1 MRVGYQ
7 GAVAVSDH
15 TLRISSHGAA
25 PAEVPYSVFGNLSF
39 SAAYIEQGGVVR
51 APLGKIVLGDDL
63 QTTSHEV
70 RLLSGSTTSVSGAG
84 LVMPY
89 GGTTDGIDY
98 LYNGKSVVLNGIT
111 GDKNGVAIGG
121 QYIEVQNGALIDLS
135 GGGDLRGAGFI
146 SGRGGSTDARFNP
159 LVRNATDGTFS
170 LPGLA
175 SNPVYAIVPGKQ
187 SRYAPILAEAG
198 AVDPRIGQQ
207 VTIGA
212 GVPGWR
218 RGLTRCCHPPL
229 PCCRAHSGS
238 RSTVRRRRLRRRQR
252 CNCAT
257 VRGPA
262 AGRCRLPTPDCATVW
277 PVR

>member
-1 MRVGYQ
+1 M
-7 GAVAVSDH
+7 
-15 TLRISSHGAA
+15 
-25 PAEVPYSVFGNLSF
+25 
-39 SAAYIEQGGVVR
+39 
-51 APLGKIVLGDDL
+51 

-121 QYIEVQNGALIDLS
+121 QYIEVQNGALIDMS

-175 SNPVYAIVPGKQ
+175 SNPVYAIVPGNQ

-212 GVPGWR
+212 GVPG
-218 RGLTRCCHPPL
+218 L
-229 PCCRAHSGS
+229 
-238 RSTVRRRRLRRRQR
+238 
-252 CNCAT
+252 
-257 VRGPA
+257 A
-262 AGRCRLPTPDCATVW
+262 AGTYTLLPSTFALLPGRIPGRGQRSGDAGCDDGSVATAQRFVDQQRADVDCQHRTARQSGQSGDPDVG
-277 PVR
+277 